1 MERQRTEEEEREYR
15 RYLHRLKRR
24 RERRRQIMIAR
35 VVAGTAGVVIL
46 LLMVGLIR
54 MGVKAVQN
62 AGSDTGKN
70 KQVEASATPTA
81 ETLDYS
87 VPEGFEEYADSLE
100 KMRGKYPQVVQYF
113 FHHLKM
119 EIQ

>member
-35 VVAGTAGVVIL
+35 VVAGTAGVMLL

-70 KQVEASATPTA
+70 KQVEASAR
-81 ETLDYS
+81 LQQRHWIILFRRDLKS
-87 VPEGFEEYADSLE
+87 
-100 KMRGKYPQVVQYF
+100 MRTVWRK
-113 FHHLKM
+113 
-119 EIQ
+119 

>member
-35 VVAGTAGVVIL
+35 VVARTARVMIL

-62 AGSDTGKN
+62 AGSDIGK
-70 KQVEASATPTA
+70 KQVEAKCRLQQRHWIILFRRDLKSMQT
-81 ETLDYS
+81 
-87 VPEGFEEYADSLE
+87 VW
-100 KMRGKYPQVVQYF
+100 GK
-113 FHHLKM
+113 
-119 EIQ
+119 